1 MIKNLY
7 ITRFFFWILAAVVL
21 LFIMSFAWPIL
32 FFIAQALVLCLFA
45 LSFLDTLV
53 LFGSKELLKLQRNVP
68 ERGDLNDAMEIN
80 LRLANLTSQP
90 LSIEMY
96 EGFPEEM
103 EERELIFR
111 TRLMGKKSKS
121 FSYEFIP
128 KRRGDFSFGKGQ
140 VLVRSVFGLMKRRIV
155 FPIQE
160 KIEVYP
166 SIRQMKLYELK
177 VFNQSQVRGIKKIRS
192 LGHNNEFEQ
201 IKNYIQGDDL
211 RTINWKATSRRNE
224 LMVNQ
229 YQEQRAQHVY
239 SIIDKSRS
247 MEQSFEG
254 MTLLDYAINSS
265 LIFSNIALRK
275 GDKKGLISYADKV
288 GSKLPAEGGRM
299 HLKRIMEVLYN
310 QKTHF
315 REANFPLLYQVL
327 RTDIKSR
334 SLLMLYTNFETEQAM
349 HRALPLLRKLN
360 ANHLLVVV
368 FFENTQLRESI
379 VKPPESIRDIYFSS
393 VAETTVNVKRKIALE
408 LNRNGIQTILTKP
421 NELNV
426 KTINKYLSLK
436 SKGLI

>member
-7 ITRFFFWILAAVVL
+7 ISKFFFWVLAVVVL
-21 LFIMSFAWPIL
+21 LFIMSFAWSIL
-32 FFIAQALVLCLFA
+32 FFVAQTLVLCLFA
-45 LSFLDTLV
+45 LSFLDILV

-68 ERGDLNDAMEIN
+68 KRGDLNDELQVS
-80 LRLANLTSQP
+80 LRLLNLSGQP
-90 LSIEMY
+90 LFIDLY

-103 EERELIFR
+103 EERELVFS
-111 TRLMGKKSKS
+111 TRLLAKKSKS
-121 FSYEFIP
+121 FHYQFTP
-128 KRRGDFSFGKGQ
+128 KRRGDFYFGKGQ
-140 VLVRSVFGLMKRRIV
+140 VLVRSVFGLMKRRIIYS
-155 FPIQE
+155 IQE

-166 SIRQMKLYELK
+166 SVRQMKLYELK

-229 YQEQRAQHVY
+229 YQEQRSQHVY

-247 MEQSFEG
+247 MEQCFEG

-275 GDKKGLISYADKV
+275 GDKKGFFSYADKI
-288 GSKLPAEGGRM
+288 GSKLPAEGGRS

-360 ANHLLVVV
+360 AKHLLVVI

-379 VKPPESIRDIYFSS
+379 IKPPESMRDIYFSS

-421 NELNV
+421 SELNV
-426 KTINKYLSLK
+426 KTVNKYLSLK